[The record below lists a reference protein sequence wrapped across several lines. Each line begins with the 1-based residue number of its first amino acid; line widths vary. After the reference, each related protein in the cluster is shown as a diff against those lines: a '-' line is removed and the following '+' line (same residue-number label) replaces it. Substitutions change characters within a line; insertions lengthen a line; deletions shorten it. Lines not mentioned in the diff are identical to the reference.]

1 MILRRKEA
9 LFDTR
14 PELLLRRL
22 AGEPVPLVA
31 SVGGGVNSTA
41 GLILLRRLGIVPDAC
56 LFADTAAEKAAT
68 YKHIEELSAWCVV
81 NGFPAITTVR
91 RDVDHSRQKHEEK
104 YDTLEKECLV
114 KRSLPSI
121 AYFGRSCSIKW
132 KHTPQDKWANAWD
145 VATEWKAKGEPLVK
159 AIFFD
164 ADEPGRAKIHES
176 SGYQFWYPL
185 LDYDWGR
192 EECEEAIRSEGM
204 NVPPKSSCFFCP
216 EMTPNEIFE
225 LGKTEPDLL
234 QRALA
239 MEANASLTSIK
250 GLGKHEYSWRDL
262 VDGKVPLEVI
272 QRANKTKALPCM
284 CHDG

>member
-91 RDVDHSRQKHEEK
+91 RDVDHSRQ
-104 YDTLEKECLV
+104 
-114 KRSLPSI
+114 
-121 AYFGRSCSIKW
+121 